1 MPIQKEDAVPGI
13 PGRARPAPPFQN
25 LIAIGTS
32 TGGPRALHAVLTAL
46 PGNLNAPVLVV
57 QHMPPKFTK
66 SLAERLNANSAITV
80 VEAADGMTVEK
91 GTAYIAPGG
100 QHMLMIR
107 DDKGQYRIKLTLD
120 DPVSGHRPSVNVM
133 FESLLSFT
141 ELKRYV
147 VLMTGMGSDGAK
159 GMQALALSG
168 AAATIAE
175 AEETC
180 VVYGM
185 PRAAV
190 QLECVTHI
198 LPLHEIPGK
207 LSVMI
212 QG

>member
-1 MPIQKEDAVPGI
+1 MPIQRDEPTPVKT
-13 PGRARPAPPFQN
+13 GRSWSAPPFQH

-46 PGNLNAPVLVV
+46 PADLPAPVLVV

-66 SLAERLNANSAITV
+66 SLAERLNASSAITV
-80 VEAADGMTVEK
+80 VEGADGMIVEK

-100 QHMLMIR
+100 YHMMMVR
-107 DDKGQYRIKLTLD
+107 DEAGVYRIKLTLD
-120 DPVSGHRPSVNVM
+120 DPVSGHRPSVNVL
-133 FESLLSFT
+133 FQSLLPFQ
-141 ELKRYV
+141 ELKKYV

-159 GMQALALSG
+159 GMQALALAGSV
-168 AAATIAE
+168 ATIAE
-175 AEETC
+175 SEETC

>member
-1 MPIQKEDAVPGI
+1 VPIPKEDPF
-13 PGRARPAPPFQN
+13 PMKPEKQRHAPPFQH

-32 TGGPRALHAVLTAL
+32 TGGPRALYSVLAAL
-46 PGNLNAPVLVV
+46 PADLPAPILIV

-66 SLAERLNANSAITV
+66 SLAERLDAGSAITV
-80 VEAADGMTVEK
+80 VEASDGMKVEK
-91 GTAYIAPGG
+91 GTAYLAPGG
-100 QHMLMIR
+100 YHMMMVL
-107 DDKGQYRIKLTLD
+107 DETGTYRTKLSTE
-120 DPVSGHRPSVNVM
+120 DPVSGHRPSVNVL
-133 FESLLSFT
+133 FHSLVPFT
-141 ELKRYV
+141 GFKKYV

-159 GMQALALSG
+159 GMQELALSG

-198 LPLHEIPGK
+198 LPLHEIPGT